1 MTLQELESLAATA
14 GRAAAK
20 GRDVLRGLWGNV
32 SGVERKARFDF
43 VTQADK
49 AAEKAVL
56 EVIGRER
63 PGDEILSEESAGDY
77 SGAREHPGVLWIVDP
92 LDGTN
97 NFIHGFPQI
106 SVSVAAL
113 EGGRPVAGVISDVLR
128 DEVFSAVAGQG
139 ATLNGRPI
147 SVRDPGDRSQ
157 SLLLTGFP
165 FRDRDRLAR
174 YLELFAELFAPVS
187 GVRRAGSACLD
198 LAYLAAG
205 RAQGFWELGLK
216 PWDLAA
222 GILLIKEAGGVL
234 TDFNG
239 GDQALWRG
247 DVCAAVPSLHPWMQ
261 EACGRHFPQG

>member
-14 GRAAAK
+14 GRAAAA
-20 GRDVLRGLWGNV
+20 GREVLRGLWGSV
-32 SGVERKARFDF
+32 TGVERKAGFDF

-49 AAEKAVL
+49 AAEEAVL
-56 EVIGRER
+56 EVIARER
-63 PGDEILSEESAGDY
+63 PDDRILSEESAGDY
-77 SGAREHPGVLWIVDP
+77 SQARSHPGVLWIVDP
-92 LDGTN
+92 LDGTT
-97 NFIHGFPQI
+97 NFIHGFPQV

-113 EGGRPVAGVISDVLR
+113 EGGRPKAGVISDVLR
-128 DEVFSAVAGQG
+128 DEVFSAVAGRG
-139 ATLNGRPI
+139 AALNGRPI
-147 SVRDPGDRSQ
+147 TVRDPGDRSQ

-174 YLELFAELFAPVS
+174 YLELFAELFSQVS

-205 RAQGFWELGLK
+205 RAQGFWEIGLK

-222 GILLIKEAGGVL
+222 GILLIREAGGVV
-234 TDFNG
+234 TDFQG

-247 DVCAAVPSLHPWMQ
+247 DVCAAAPGLHPWMR
-261 EACGRHFPQG
+261 EVCGRHFPED